1 MIKLFKRIDKRYIPS
16 LLAILLLTFGQSVA
30 QLYMPN
36 LNGDIIDKGVMAG
49 DTDYIL
55 RTGGLML
62 LVSLGGM
69 VCAILGSFLA
79 AKVSMGFGRDLRRG
93 IFTQASS
100 YSLKEFDKLGTA
112 TLITRNT
119 NDVTQIQNLGFMLL
133 RMMLMAPMMLIG
145 GIVLAVSKDAVLS
158 LIIVAVIP
166 VLALIIWLVGRS
178 TIPLFQAMQRKI
190 DKLNQVLREKL
201 MGIRVIRAFNRDDA
215 EKERFD
221 AANTDLTKTAIKV
234 NRILAIFMPLVM
246 LIFNLIML
254 GVVWFGAVRI
264 DAGAMEVGQLQ
275 AFLQYIMQIMF
286 SVMMVAMMFIMLP
299 RAQASAD
306 RINEVFAL
314 ETELLDPDT
323 PKAPK
328 KTGKVVFDHVSFGYT
343 NAEELALTDISFEAA
358 PGETVAVIGSTG
370 SGKSTLANL
379 IPRFYDVTDGRILV
393 DGVDVREFKKEELR
407 KRISFVPQ
415 KALLFTGTIA
425 DNIRYG
431 KEDATDE
438 EVQNAARI
446 AQASDFID
454 EMTDGYNSMISQG
467 GSNLSGGQKQ
477 RLTIARALVRRPE
490 IYIFDDNFSALDFKT
505 DAKLRAALKDEVKGA
520 TVFMVA
526 QRVST
531 VMDAD
536 KIIVLD
542 EGRVAG
548 MGTHRELLKSCYIYR
563 EIVASQLSEE
573 ELA

>member
-1 MIKLFKRIDKRYIPS
+1 MIKLFKRIDKRYLPS
-16 LLAILLLTFGQSVA
+16 ILAILLLTFGQSVA

-62 LVSLGGM
+62 LVSIGGM
-69 VCAILGSFLA
+69 LCSIAASYLA
-79 AKVSMGFGRDLRRG
+79 ARVAMGFGRDLRRT
-93 IFTQASS
+93 IFTKASG

-145 GIVLAVSKDAVLS
+145 GIVLAVSKDGVLS

-221 AANTDLTKTAIKV
+221 GANADLTKTAIKV

-246 LIFNLIML
+246 LLFNLIML

-264 DAGAMEVGQLQ
+264 DSGAMEVGQLQ

-306 RINEVFAL
+306 RINEVF
-314 ETELLDPDT
+314 EINTELHDPQT
-323 PKAPK
+323 PKVPE
-328 KTGKVVFDHVSFGYT
+328 KTGSVVFDHVTFGYMD
-343 NAEELALTDISFEAA
+343 AEEPALSDISFEAC
-358 PGETVAVIGSTG
+358 PGETVAIIGSTG

-379 IPRFYDVTDGRILV
+379 IPRFYDVTGGRILV
-393 DGVDVREFKKEELR
+393 DGIDVREFEKDELR
-407 KRISFVPQ
+407 RRISFVPQ

-438 EVQNAARI
+438 EVQKAAKI

-454 EMTDGYNSMISQG
+454 EMTEGYNSMISQG

-477 RLTIARALVRRPE
+477 RLTIARA
-490 IYIFDDNFSALDFKT
+490 
-505 DAKLRAALKDEVKGA
+505 
-520 TVFMVA
+520 
-526 QRVST
+526 
-531 VMDAD
+531 
-536 KIIVLD
+536 
-542 EGRVAG
+542 
-548 MGTHRELLKSCYIYR
+548 
-563 EIVASQLSEE
+563 
-573 ELA
+573 